1 VIWLVGA
8 AGVLLGTLAGWLLR
22 AARAARVEAELE
34 LERRSSEDRL
44 AMLKDTFEALSA
56 EALRNNQRSFLE
68 LAKASLGEFQTGAK
82 ADLTARQTA
91 IDNLVRPVQESL
103 KQVDAKLQSLEKE
116 RAGAYAGLT
125 EQVRSLAATQK
136 DLQTETANLVK
147 ALRSPHVRGRWGE
160 IQLKRVVEMAGMLEH
175 CDFLDQPTVMVD
187 SRRLRPDL
195 LVRLPGG
202 KTVIVD
208 AKAPL
213 AAYLDALEATDDAV
227 RASRLQEHARQVRTH
242 MSALAG
248 KSYWEQLQPAP
259 EFVVMFL
266 PGETFFSAAL
276 EKDPDLIEY
285 GVDQHVIP
293 ASPTTLIA
301 LLRAVAYG
309 WQQER
314 IAESALEISALGKSI
329 YDRLGVLA
337 EHFGEVGKNLERSVA
352 AYNKSVG
359 SFEAR
364 VLVTARKFRDLG
376 AATTGEIPPLQMIE
390 TAPRPLPFLD
400 EPAEAPE
407 GRDPR

>member
-1 VIWLVGA
+1 VIWI
-8 AGVLLGTLAGWLLR
+8 AGVAALLLGGLLGWLLR
-22 AARAARVEAELE
+22 AARAARVEAELD
-34 LERRSSEDRL
+34 LERRSAEDRL
-44 AMLKDTFEALSA
+44 GVLKDTFEALSA

-82 ADLTARQTA
+82 ADLTARQAA
-91 IDNLVRPVQESL
+91 IDNLVKPVQESL
-103 KQVDAKLQSLEKE
+103 KQVDAKLQALEKE
-116 RAGAYAGLT
+116 RAGADAGLS
-125 EQVRSLAATQK
+125 EQVRSLAVTQK

-175 CDFLDQPTVMVD
+175 CDFLDQQTVTVD

-202 KTVIVD
+202 KNVIVD
-208 AKAPL
+208 AKTPL
-213 AAYLDALEATDDAV
+213 AAYLDAMEAADDAV
-227 RASRLQEHARQVRTH
+227 RTERLQDHARQVRAH
-242 MSALAG
+242 MTALSG

-276 EKDPDLIEY
+276 EKDPALIEY
-285 GVDQHVIP
+285 GVDRHVIP

-309 WQQER
+309 WQQEK
-314 IAESALEISALGKSI
+314 IAESASEISALGKSI

-390 TAPRPLPFLD
+390 TAPRPLPFLE
-400 EPAEAPE
+400 EPSE
-407 GRDPR
+407 DP